1 MSKFPCGY
9 MRALAVTIPF
19 SPNFSCSSLE
29 YGVWNTRDGV
39 QIPTFYL
46 MLNSNDHDDDDRK
59 TDDER

>member
-1 MSKFPCGY
+1 
-9 MRALAVTIPF
+9 MRALAVMIPF

-46 MLNSNDHDDDDRK
+46 MLNSNDDDDDDRK
-59 TDDER
+59 ADDER